1 MIPSFLSA
9 ADADRALSTLR
20 KLERHDV
27 SNWAMTGGLAVEIHR
42 QNLHCPRSI
51 RPLNDLDFVT
61 TGFDCIPKSLA
72 GDFLFRHIHPLDP
85 PGKTLLQLIDAETSL
100 RVDVFRAFGAT
111 LSRTTA
117 TELDSVPVR
126 LISLE
131 DLVARAAR
139 LALDLATGKPV
150 ASKYVHDYLRLAE
163 LVDPLQVETAWRD
176 QRRSTDPAMFDEAN
190 ALLQDLI
197 PTRLDL
203 LITPNYSTDTV
214 GTSCPRCLPSP
225 PFQLADP
232 EVVFSLLGYC

>member
-1 MIPSFLSA
+1 MISSFLSA

-20 KLERHDV
+20 KLAQHDI
-27 SNWAMTGGLAVEIHR
+27 SNWAITGGLAVEIHR
-42 QNLHCPRSI
+42 QSQHCPRSL
-51 RPLNDLDFVT
+51 RFLNDVDFVT
-61 TGFDCIPKSLA
+61 SGFDCIPKSLA
-72 GDFLFRHIHPLDP
+72 GDFLFRHVHPLDP

-111 LSRTTA
+111 LSRTNA

-139 LALDLATGKPV
+139 LALDLAAGQPV
-150 ASKYVHDYLRLAE
+150 ASKYAHDYLRLAE
-163 LVDPLQVETAWRD
+163 IVDPSRVETAWRD
-176 QRRSTDPAMFDEAN
+176 QRRSTDPTTFDDAD

-197 PTRLDL
+197 PTRSDL
-203 LITPNYSTDTV
+203 LITPNYSKTPLAPP
-214 GTSCPRCLPSP
+214 CPRCLPSP

-232 EVVFSLLGYC
+232 EVVLSLIGYC